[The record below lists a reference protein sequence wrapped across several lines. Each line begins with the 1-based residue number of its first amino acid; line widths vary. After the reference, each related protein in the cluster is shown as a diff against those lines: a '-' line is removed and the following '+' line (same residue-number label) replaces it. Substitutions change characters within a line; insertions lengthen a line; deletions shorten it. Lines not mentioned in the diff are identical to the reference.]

1 MMTLDSAVAD
11 YLQRGRLPDLPAD
24 HFIAGAWSPPA
35 AGERMETLDPGRAA
49 PFHDFAAGDAED
61 VDRAVSVASSAQR
74 AWGRTKPSARGA
86 ILAEAARLLK
96 AEAERFAFVE
106 SLDSGKPLQEALGDV
121 SGAARAF
128 EYYGACA
135 NAIEGATF
143 PLGPDY
149 LGYSI
154 PEPVGITAHIIP
166 WNYPLSTAA
175 RGIAPA
181 LAAGC
186 TVVAKPAET
195 TPLTM
200 LMLAELLSRAGL
212 PDGVCNAVT
221 GTGPAAGAPLVADAR
236 VRHVTFT
243 GSVPTGI
250 SVMTAAAR
258 NVATV
263 VLELGGK
270 SPLVVLADA
279 DLGAA
284 ADGAIGAIFE
294 NAGQICSAG
303 SRLIVER
310 GVHDDLVARVADKAR
325 ALTMGHGLTRPTLG
339 PLNSEAH
346 LGRVAAKVDAATAR
360 GLAPLLGGRTARDPS
375 TGKGWFFEATI
386 FDDVAATDPLVSDE
400 IFGPVLTVQV
410 AEDADHA
417 IELANGTDYALVA
430 GIYTTNFSAAHRL
443 AQEIDAGQVFV
454 NEYFAGGIEVPF
466 GGNRQ
471 SGFGR
476 EKGFAAMR
484 NYLRTKSIAAR
495 IG

>member
-175 RGIAPA
+175 RG
-181 LAAGC
+181 
-186 TVVAKPAET
+186 
-195 TPLTM
+195 
-200 LMLAELLSRAGL
+200 SRASL
-212 PDGVCNAVT
+212 
-221 GTGPAAGAPLVADAR
+221 
-236 VRHVTFT
+236 
-243 GSVPTGI
+243 
-250 SVMTAAAR
+250 
-258 NVATV
+258 
-263 VLELGGK
+263 
-270 SPLVVLADA
+270 SP
-279 DLGAA
+279 
-284 ADGAIGAIFE
+284 
-294 NAGQICSAG
+294 S
-303 SRLIVER
+303 S
-310 GVHDDLVARVADKAR
+310 
-325 ALTMGHGLTRPTLG
+325 
-339 PLNSEAH
+339 
-346 LGRVAAKVDAATAR
+346 
-360 GLAPLLGGRTARDPS
+360 
-375 TGKGWFFEATI
+375 
-386 FDDVAATDPLVSDE
+386 
-400 IFGPVLTVQV
+400 
-410 AEDADHA
+410 
-417 IELANGTDYALVA
+417 
-430 GIYTTNFSAAHRL
+430 
-443 AQEIDAGQVFV
+443 
-454 NEYFAGGIEVPF
+454 
-466 GGNRQ
+466 
-471 SGFGR
+471 
-476 EKGFAAMR
+476 
-484 NYLRTKSIAAR
+484 
-495 IG
+495 